1 MTALLA
7 GVALLLAGS
16 GLLGTLLAVRGRA
29 EGFSDQ
35 ALGMIMSGYFVGFLI
50 GTFAAPKLIQRIGHI
65 RAFAFYA
72 ALCAATVL
80 VYPLLIDEWAWG
92 GLRVLTG
99 VALVGLYTVIESWL
113 NAQAP
118 VHQRSRVFAIY
129 MIVNLLALAGGQ
141 WLLKLS
147 SPLAF
152 VPFSLV
158 GILICAAA
166 LPVTASRMV
175 QPELP
180 VTPRLAIVALYK
192 VAPAAASGSLLAGLA
207 MGGFWGLGAVY
218 GARLGLDV
226 TGIAAL
232 VSLAI
237 LGGAALQWPIGL
249 LSDRGDRRTT
259 LTLVCLLAAAV
270 SVALVLVGSDDRRM
284 LFGLFFVFGG
294 LSFAIYPVCVA
305 HLLDH
310 LPAGNVLAGCS
321 SLLLVN
327 GIGSAIGPAIAGA
340 AMTQAGPQALPAF
353 FAATFA
359 LLAVITGGRRVFYR
373 REREHPAHFHPML
386 RTTPSAL
393 ELLPETDSDTP
404 TSELPAAPSPAQP
417 AAAPNPS
424 PVSKENH

>member
-35 ALGMIMSGYFVGFLI
+35 ALGMIMSGYFVGFLL

-92 GLRVLTG
+92 GLRVVTG

-180 VTPRLAIVALYK
+180 VTPRLAIAALYK

-270 SVALVLVGSDDRRM
+270 SVALVLVGSDDRRV

-393 ELLPETDSDTP
+393 ELLPETDSVTP
-404 TSELPAAPSPAQP
+404 TSELPAAPAPARP